1 MRLTPIR
8 VDMTVRNWGLER
20 IQFTR
25 SVFTCEA
32 LDR

>member
-1 MRLTPIR
+1 MRFPPIR
-8 VDMTVRNWGLER
+8 VDMTVHNWSLGI

-32 LDR
+32 LD